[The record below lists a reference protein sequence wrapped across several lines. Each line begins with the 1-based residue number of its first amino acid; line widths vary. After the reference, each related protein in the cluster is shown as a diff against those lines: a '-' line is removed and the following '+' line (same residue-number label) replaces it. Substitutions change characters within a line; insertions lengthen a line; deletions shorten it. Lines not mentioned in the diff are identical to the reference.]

1 MNLLCSSLGFVA
13 ITLFSSHS
21 LASVYKCTDDQG
33 KTAYQSS
40 PCAEEKKAIKI
51 DISTGQSIDLAA
63 KLRQQHEDIE
73 LKKQQEI
80 EKKKNI
86 VQELKRQQDATA
98 QSALNQQL
106 IKDNPIQYTAFA
118 IPPYPHDKLPSLVK
132 PFETRLPEI
141 EKFRRLAAQKA
152 LTTGECKRVE
162 SVQLSIKSKSDQL
175 AFSIDCSTAKNFQ
188 FSEQELLN

>member
-1 MNLLCSSLGFVA
+1 MKLLYSSLSFVA

-33 KTAYQSS
+33 KTTYQSS

-63 KLRQQHEDIE
+63 KRRQQHEDIE

-80 EKKKNI
+80 EKQKNRA
-86 VQELKRQQDATA
+86 QELKRQQDSAE

-106 IKDNPIQYTAFA
+106 IKDNPVQYTAFA
-118 IPPYPHDKLPSLVK
+118 IPPYSHDKLPSLVQ
-132 PFETRLPEI
+132 PFAARLPEI
-141 EKFRRLAAQKA
+141 ERFRRLAAQKA
-152 LTTGECKRVE
+152 LNTGECERVE
-162 SVQLSIKSKSDQL
+162 SDQLSTQSRRGQL
-175 AFSIDCSTAKNFQ
+175 VFSIDCSTAKNFQ
-188 FSEQELLN
+188 FSEKEL